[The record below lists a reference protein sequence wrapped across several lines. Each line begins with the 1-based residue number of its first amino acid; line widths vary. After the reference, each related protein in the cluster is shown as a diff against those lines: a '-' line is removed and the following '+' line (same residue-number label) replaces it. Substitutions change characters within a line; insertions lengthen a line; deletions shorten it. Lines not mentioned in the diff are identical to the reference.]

1 MKKRLLVIGGV
12 AAGPKV
18 AAKARRGDP
27 DMEIVVYQEE
37 DEISYAGCGLPY
49 YISGVI
55 GERDDLISRTPGKFA
70 LEGIR
75 ILKNRRIE
83 NIDVQNHVISGQKI
97 GSGESFTDHYDRLVI
112 AIGAYPIRP
121 KIEGIDL
128 NHIFYLRS
136 IFDADAIFERI
147 RTENI
152 RNMVIAGGGYI
163 GLELAESLIHR
174 GKNVTIV
181 ELAPQILTLFDED
194 FAGILRQYLEKKGVK
209 VFTSEG
215 IKALRGKEGKV
226 THVQTVLRE
235 IEADAVLMSLGI
247 RPQVELAK
255 KAGLRIGETGA
266 IWINEKMETSAEGI
280 YAAGDCVETT
290 HLITGKKV
298 WIPLGSTANKQGR
311 VVGVNVCG
319 GNATFLGVMGTTVFK
334 TFDFNVAKTGLNM
347 REAEKEGFHPIQ
359 AIVRGHDRAHY
370 YPGRKESTLKV
381 IADKETGR
389 ILGGQAIGEGPSDK
403 FIDILAMALHA
414 KMTCRELGN
423 VDLAYAPPFSPV
435 LSPVIVAANVIMNK
449 LEGRV
454 GGIQASE
461 VREKLQTSKENF
473 QVLDVREEDEVKQK
487 RIPNSTWIPYGELK
501 KRLNELDKGKE
512 IAVHCESGLR
522 SYKACLNL
530 QHEGFKNVKNI
541 DGGML
546 CWCYDVESAPPSP
559 PRVWIGEGETAGFQ
573 SKCRISLLGKGE
585 GMRGADPLTPLSPPG
600 NGEL

>member
-83 NIDVQNHVISGQKI
+83 NINVQNHVIFGQKI

-112 AIGAYPIRP
+112 ATGAYPIRP

-152 RNMVIAGGGYI
+152 RNVVIAGGGYI
-163 GLELAESLIHR
+163 GLEMAESLIHR

-226 THVQTVLRE
+226 THVQTVSRE

-255 KAGLRIGETGA
+255 QAGLRIGETGA

-311 VVGVNVCG
+311 VIGVNVCG

-435 LSPVIVAANVIMNK
+435 LSPIIVAANVIMNK

-546 CWCYDVESAPPSP
+546 CWCYDVESKPDSP
-559 PRVWIGEGETAGFQ
+559 LPLEGGGIG
-573 SKCRISLLGKGE
+573 
-585 GMRGADPLTPLSPPG
+585 
-600 NGEL
+600 